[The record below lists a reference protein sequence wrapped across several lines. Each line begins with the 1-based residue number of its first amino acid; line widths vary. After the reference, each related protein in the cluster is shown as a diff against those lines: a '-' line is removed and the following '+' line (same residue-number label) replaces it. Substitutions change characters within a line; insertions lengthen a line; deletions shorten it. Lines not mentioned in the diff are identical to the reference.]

1 MWCIIISVTL
11 KSLELLSL
19 SKEEEKLTENEKKKT
34 KKSKFFKLI
43 PGF

>member
-1 MWCIIISVTL
+1 MIISVTL

-19 SKEEEKLTENEKKKT
+19 SKDEEKLTENEKKKT
-34 KKSKFFKLI
+34 KKIKFFKLI